1 MFANQPA
8 IGPFYVNMCTDMI
21 YAEGFE
27 ALAILTEFPY
37 KIENGGAR
45 HFTQGALQNLMV
57 SGDIQSME
65 GPEFKLLQKFTALRV
80 LKLEF
85 QAAALESGPAADM
98 GGSWHNIL
106 VKRLRKENKGLMV
119 KWYKKVEIEE
129 EVAQKRS

>member
-1 MFANQPA
+1 
-8 IGPFYVNMCTDMI
+8 
-21 YAEGFE
+21 
-27 ALAILTEFPY
+27 
-37 KIENGGAR
+37 
-45 HFTQGALQNLMV
+45 MV

-80 LKLEF
+80 LKLEV

-98 GGSWHNIL
+98 GGSWHKIL

-119 KWYKKVEIEE
+119 KWYKKVEMEE